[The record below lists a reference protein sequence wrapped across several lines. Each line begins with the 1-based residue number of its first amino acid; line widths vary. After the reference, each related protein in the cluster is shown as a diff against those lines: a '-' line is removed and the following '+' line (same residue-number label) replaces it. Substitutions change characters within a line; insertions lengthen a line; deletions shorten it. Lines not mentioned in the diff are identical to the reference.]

1 MVNSLQNKILTKRLS
16 RITMYDKEKL
26 MSISIRLNEKEAM
39 LIKTYAEVNGITI
52 SELFRNTVLEKI
64 EDELDI
70 SSFEASY
77 ENYKKDNLRFSH
89 EDVIKIGI

>member
-1 MVNSLQNKILTKRLS
+1 MPL
-16 RITMYDKEKL
+16 
-26 MSISIRLNEKEAM
+26 SIRLNEKETM

-52 SELFRNTVLEKI
+52 SELFRNAVLEKI
-64 EDELDI
+64 EDEADI

-89 EDVIKIGI
+89 EDVIKMFD

>member
-1 MVNSLQNKILTKRLS
+1 MPF
-16 RITMYDKEKL
+16 
-26 MSISIRLNEKEAM
+26 SIRLNEKEIM

-52 SELFRNTVLEKI
+52 SELFRNAVLEKI
-64 EDELDI
+64 EAEADI

-89 EDVIKIGI
+89 EDVIKMFD